1 MIDDSDHYEAATGWA
16 VRVGVAFVFVL
27 VGLEKVQAASA
38 PSWIQIFDAIGFG
51 QWFRYFTAIVE
62 CLGGLLFLIPAA
74 TTIGAAM
81 LASAMVGAMIACA
94 SSSKRTKRCLPRCNP
109 AEARCIASEKMTASQ
124 LRHLRR
130 DISTKRAEIV
140 TRL

>member
-81 LASAMVGAMIACA
+81 LASAMVGAMITQAFV
-94 SSSKRTKRCLPRCNP
+94 LHHP
-109 AEARCIASEKMTASQ
+109 ANSVIPAVFLAGVVAAFMK
-124 LRHLRR
+124 LRR
-130 DISTKRAEIV
+130 PQQS
-140 TRL
+140 

>member
-1 MIDDSDHYEAATGWA
+1 MIDDSDNYELATSWA

-62 CLGGLLFLIPAA
+62 CVGGLLFLIPAA
-74 TTIGAAM
+74 TTIGVAM
-81 LASAMVGAMIACA
+81 LASAMVGAMITQAFVLHHPGN
-94 SSSKRTKRCLPRCNP
+94 SVFP
-109 AEARCIASEKMTASQ
+109 ALFLAGVIAAFMK
-124 LRHLRR
+124 LRR
-130 DISTKRAEIV
+130 TTQA
-140 TRL
+140 